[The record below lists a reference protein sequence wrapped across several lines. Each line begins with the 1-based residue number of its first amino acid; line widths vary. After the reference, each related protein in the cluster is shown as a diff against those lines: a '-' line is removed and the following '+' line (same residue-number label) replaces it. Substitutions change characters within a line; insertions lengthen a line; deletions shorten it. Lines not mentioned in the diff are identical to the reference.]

1 MTVLGTD
8 HQEVL
13 AELFNIGMGHAGA
26 VLSRVVHGEYVLSVP
41 RTEVAP
47 RSVAVGRVVKR
58 LGADLCTVSRRVTGA
73 FEADVALVMSA
84 EHAHMVARHMTGGAG
99 ARAPTAELEANSLKE
114 LGNVM
119 LSSCIDTLSTMVGV
133 ALDKTAP
140 EARRG
145 SAGAIFGGSAAGE
158 ADEPTFCLHIDFG
171 LKGGEVGGS
180 VMFLVGDAA
189 APKVGAALA
198 EYLKALA

>member
-47 RSVAVGRVVKR
+47 RSVAIGRVVKR
-58 LGADLCTVSRRVTGA
+58 LGADLCTVSRRVAGA
-73 FEADVALVMSA
+73 FDADIALVMAA
-84 EHAHMVARHMTGGAG
+84 EHAHMVARHMMGDAG
-99 ARAPTAELEANSLKE
+99 ARPPTAELEADSLKE

-119 LSSCIDTLSTMVGV
+119 LSSCVDTLSNMVGV
-133 ALDKTAP
+133 ALQMSVP

-145 SAGAIFGGSAAGE
+145 SAGAIFGSGSAG

-198 EYLKALA
+198 LYLKALA